1 MHHRFKLVN
10 YPGLSGFVQENFPTL
25 LLFKM
30 WACNS
35 STAFFSDLKNILTL
49 QPETKPN
56 QINKIIGI
64 IGIASIVIPTEVTH
78 KQKKVYFKVIIY
90 IPYARHYN
98 PQFVYFLPHFS
109 VRFIIKSG

>member
-10 YPGLSGFVQENFPTL
+10 YPALCGFVQENFPTL

-56 QINKIIGI
+56 QINRI
-64 IGIASIVIPTEVTH
+64 IGIAPIVIPTEVTH
-78 KQKKVYFKVIIY
+78 KQKSIFQGYYLHIRACNEKKRKLMFSGI
-90 IPYARHYN
+90 N
-98 PQFVYFLPHFS
+98 PQFTW
-109 VRFIIKSG
+109 